1 MMIVS
6 SNPSYHRFSH
16 KAIHTLKMRE
26 FAKFLSGL
34 TLWPVFAQ
42 STWSVCDV
50 LPSEWRI
57 FPLIALFNAV
67 PIVVPIIISGLL
79 IWFGWFKNNLK
90 VLR

>member
-6 SNPSYHRFSH
+6 SNPSYHRYNH
-16 KAIHTLKMRE
+16 KATNTLKMRE

-34 TLWPVFAQ
+34 ILWPAIAQ
-42 STWSVCDV
+42 FTWSVSEV
-50 LPSEWRI
+50 LPVAWRI
-57 FPLIALFNAV
+57 TPVTVVVNVFQLI
-67 PIVVPIIISGLL
+67 VPIIISGML